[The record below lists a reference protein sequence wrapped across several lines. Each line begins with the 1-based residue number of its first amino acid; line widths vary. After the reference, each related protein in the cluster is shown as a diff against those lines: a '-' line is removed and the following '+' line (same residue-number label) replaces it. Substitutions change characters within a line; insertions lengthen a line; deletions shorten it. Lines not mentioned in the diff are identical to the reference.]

1 MIDGAY
7 SGVNGRLTHTN
18 IVLVHHARRL
28 LPEPARHHRAPF
40 EAGGAAGAAAGAAEA
55 AGRGGVRVA
64 AGGAGGL
71 EEGDA
76 QKWALAAAA
85 GTRAHLDGEAAPE
98 ATVAGLGAVL
108 ELGDGV
114 GVFVAEGLDRLVV
127 AADVAAE
134 ANAVAFLVAVARAE
148 VGDLESDVDA
158 VAEGEPVEVEGEGFG
173 VEGEVVGGGHWSDCR
188 TRVCGER

>member
-1 MIDGAY
+1 MEQSA
-7 SGVNGRLTHTN
+7 
-18 IVLVHHARRL
+18 VLGKVDQSART
-28 LPEPARHHRAPF
+28 LPEPRGDDRTPF
-40 EAGGAAGAAAGAAEA
+40 EAGGAAGAAAGAAGA
-55 AGRGGVRVA
+55 SGRGGVGVA

-71 EEGDA
+71 EEGDGEEGA
-76 QKWALAAAA
+76 PAAAA
-85 GTRAHLDGEAAPE
+85 GARAHLDGEAAPE
-98 ATVAGLGAVL
+98 AAVAGLGGVL

-134 ANAVAFLVAVARAE
+134 ADAVAFLVAVTGAE

-158 VAEGEPVEVEGEGFG
+158 VAEGEPVEMEGEGFG
-173 VEGEVVGGGHWSDCR
+173 VEGEVVGGGHRSDCK